1 MFGLEPLRRS
11 LEAAL
16 RDAGDT
22 KERVRLS
29 AVRDLAYHA
38 GEAEGTS
45 AVAALVRALQ
55 KDPSAEVRG
64 AAALSLADAKATS
77 GVDALL
83 SAADDVNVHVRQMAV
98 IALGELA
105 TSGDER
111 VVEAIQSALG
121 DGAPALRF
129 QALIAANRL
138 DMPFAEDAL
147 LEAMGDPDDEV
158 RHVALRLLEER
169 STVEGLEVRPTD
181 AARHA
186 AKQRLDDPVLSVR
199 LAAAILLGRAGDR
212 SGAKVVCEGVAAVR
226 TSLDSEDEQAAIVLA
241 GELGLRDAVPSL
253 ERRAWRGFGRG
264 RSFAYEARIALAKMG
279 DARARAAI
287 VRGLSAYSRDARTL
301 AVVAAGRA
309 SVAEALPLI
318 LAMRADESR
327 AEPTAVDEAL
337 RALDPAS
344 YARGLAFE
352 P

>member
-1 MFGLEPLRRS
+1 
-11 LEAAL
+11 
-16 RDAGDT
+16 
-22 KERVRLS
+22 
-29 AVRDLAYHA
+29 
-38 GEAEGTS
+38 
-45 AVAALVRALQ
+45 
-55 KDPSAEVRG
+55 
-64 AAALSLADAKATS
+64 
-77 GVDALL
+77 
-83 SAADDVNVHVRQMAV
+83 
-98 IALGELA
+98 
-105 TSGDER
+105 
-111 VVEAIQSALG
+111 
-121 DGAPALRF
+121 
-129 QALIAANRL
+129 
-138 DMPFAEDAL
+138 
-147 LEAMGDPDDEV
+147 
-158 RHVALRLLEER
+158 
-169 STVEGLEVRPTD
+169 
-181 AARHA
+181 
-186 AKQRLDDPVLSVR
+186 
-199 LAAAILLGRAGDR
+199 
-212 SGAKVVCEGVAAVR
+212 VCEGVAAVR